1 MDADASPSQA
11 AFQGG
16 LKVCLIGSQG
26 SGKTCFLGGLA
37 LHTEVTR
44 QYRFD
49 VIGLPDA
56 DEGDTNASQAF
67 LNEIGTT
74 LRSRN
79 WPLGTV
85 RVSMLRY
92 ELRYAGFISEL
103 TVVDYP
109 GEEMRT
115 AMHSLAPN
123 SIAKFAE
130 TLREATHLLVLMDP
144 LVDLRINADREGL
157 DVEQERQLDQRLKAP
172 INALLW
178 CFSQEPEERPP
189 HICLVITK
197 ADQIE
202 GMLDPRRG
210 EWLRSK
216 VLMKLKDRLEGLAQ
230 DEIGVFAISSVGAV
244 TVVESVDEDGQL
256 SPHTVPG
263 DADGVMEPLGYEGL
277 FDWIFSRQL
286 REMRRR
292 KMAVVAACTAV
303 LLIVAAYIGWREFSA
318 IRALNDEHLPVIDRV
333 TAFGRVWTTWGRTAA
348 HRFLGAELETLTAR
362 LAKTNRFEECEPL
375 LKDLDTLTTA
385 ADKGEREHI
394 ETLKQRVAARQRELE
409 FQGIKA
415 MPVGPARE
423 NRLRLFVSTY
433 PGSGEA
439 KDAKLEL
446 DRTVDARMVKQR
458 REVAANYPLLTLYDF
473 AAKAT
478 AMEKFVEEFGD
489 KISDRED
496 ILRAARVARRL
507 ADTNGQFQIVIR
519 GFSGLSEPRYHY
531 LKIAIGKD
539 GNPIHFK
546 ENHKAKE
553 TTEETERTIKWKP
566 GDAVRVEVHVDVARF
581 GFTWA
586 IPAASQVEGPLSIAL
601 LGQSQITLEE
611 TSDINR
617 VSLVSRQARISIR
630 GFDAG
635 DWKLARQYIHPGD
648 SW

>member
-1 MDADASPSQA
+1 MNPDVVSSQA
-11 AFQGG
+11 PPQEGI
-16 LKVCLIGSQG
+16 KVFLIGSQG

-37 LHTEVTR
+37 LHTEATR
-44 QYRFD
+44 QSSFD

-56 DEGDTNASQAF
+56 DESDANASQAF
-67 LNEIGTT
+67 LNEVGIT

-92 ELRYAGFISEL
+92 ELRYTGFISEL

-123 SIAKFAE
+123 SINRFAE

-144 LVDLRINADREGL
+144 MVDLRINSDNEGL
-157 DVEQERQLDQRLKAP
+157 DLEQEKQLDQRLKAP

-178 CFSQEPEERPP
+178 CLSQEPEARPP

-202 GMLDPRRG
+202 GMLDPERG

-216 VLMKLKDRLEGLAQ
+216 VLTKLKDRLEGLAQ
-230 DEIGVFAISSVGAV
+230 DEIDVFAISSVGAV
-244 TVVESVDEDGQL
+244 TVVESVDGDGQL
-256 SPHTVPG
+256 SRHTIPG
-263 DADGVMEPLGYEGL
+263 DAQGMMEPLGYERL

-292 KMAVVAACTAV
+292 KMAVVAACAAV
-303 LLIVAAYIGWREFSA
+303 FLIVAAYFGWREFSA
-318 IRALNDEHLPVIDRV
+318 IRALNDEHLPVFDRI
-333 TAFGRVWTTWGRTAA
+333 TAFGRVWTTWGRRAA

-415 MPVGPARE
+415 MPGGPARE
-423 NRLRLFVSTY
+423 NRLRLFASVY
-433 PGSGEA
+433 PRSGEA

-446 DRTVDARMVKQR
+446 DKTVDARMAKQR
-458 REVAANYPLLTLYDF
+458 REIAGSYPLQTLPDF

-489 KISDRED
+489 KVSERED
-496 ILRAARVARRL
+496 ILKAARIARRL

-519 GFSGLSEPRYHY
+519 GFSGLSKPRYH
-531 LKIAIGKD
+531 LLEISVGKSVATS
-539 GNPIHFK
+539 P
-546 ENHKAKE
+546 ENDAKE
-553 TTEETERTIKWKP
+553 TTKDTERTVNWKP
-566 GDAVRVEVHVDVARF
+566 GDTVRVAVKVDVAWVGR
-581 GFTWA
+581 TWVV
-586 IPAASQVEGPLSIAL
+586 PAASQTVGPLSIVL
-601 LGQSQITLEE
+601 LGQGEITLEE
-611 TSDINR
+611 TADAKR
-617 VSLVSRQARISIR
+617 VPWLVSTQARISIR

-648 SW
+648 LW